1 MQWRRKSLTPYWECT
16 IRRRF
21 FFKIFS
27 IHFFTES
34 FPVVLLFLILFLWFF
49 LLLMLLLSTLS
60 MHIYTIPFK
69 ICTAQIH
76 TQNCVCMYLCQ
87 SERAQLWNLFFWER
101 RFKIWPFSHSRQKKI
116 FFLRMQHRKNNK
128 NINNSI
134 ENFYEWIFFTT
145 NISFIKKRKRRRK
158 ESIRLER
165 VSEMD
170 EKRMNDVHSGLNKAE
185 RYR

>member
-76 TQNCVCMYLCQ
+76 THKCICMYLCQ
-87 SERAQLWNLFFWER
+87 SERAQLWNLFFFGKGDSKFDLFLIHDRKRSSFYVCSIER
-101 RFKIWPFSHSRQKKI
+101 ITKISITASKI
-116 FFLRMQHRKNNK
+116 FMNEFFLLQT
-128 NINNSI
+128 
-134 ENFYEWIFFTT
+134 F
-145 NISFIKKRKRRRK
+145 
-158 ESIRLER
+158 
-165 VSEMD
+165 
-170 EKRMNDVHSGLNKAE
+170 HS
-185 RYR
+185 